1 VRRAD
6 STAQAAGAQA
16 IPHDDVTRPLNEGQ
30 ARRLRPTALVALVT
44 VEVALQLPVR
54 DLAVEVRDLLAARG
68 EKAVADVGPQR
79 REDRLVRL
87 EGGERFIERG
97 RQGLDAPEPRTVLA
111 QQVFLKRFG
120 ERHLLADAVETGDEH
135 DRGSEIGIAGRVR
148 AAQLQAG
155 VRATAGH
162 QPGHANERR
171 PVDVRPADIG
181 RRLDAGAEA
190 LVGIHQ
196 GREHRDHGAGVMQLP
211 GQEAAAGLRQAIF
224 VPGVAEQIRAGID
237 GVQALVRV
245 HAGARQ
251 IAPRTRHEGA
261 VQVAV
266 PGHGLQRHAR
276 GQDLVGGGQ
285 GLLIAE
291 VNLVLAG
298 ADFMVGGDDRHPQ
311 TGQRGHHLAP
321 DGLAKVGGEIEI
333 AGRVVRSGRKGDA
346 LFIQLKEE
354 ELQLDAGS
362 EAVAQLARL
371 LQGDL
376 NTGSTFERFRD
387 NLRNSPGDL
396 VILEAAGSLSEGL
409 LYGLSLVQLA
419 QTLDAPVVLVQ
430 LWHDSRSVD
439 DLLEAQQELGSH
451 LVGIVLNAVN
461 PDDVPRLER
470 EVSPALE
477 RLGLPVFGVMPR
489 SPLLRSVTV
498 AELARRL
505 QAEVVCCGDRLD
517 LLVETLSI
525 GAMNVNSAMEF
536 FRRRRNMAVV
546 TGADRTDIQLAALE
560 ASTQCLI
567 LTGVGDPL
575 PPLVGRA
582 EELEVPLLRV
592 EQDTLTTVEVIEQAF
607 GHVRL
612 HEAVKATYA
621 FRLVEQHCRFEP
633 LLEQLELT

>member
-1 VRRAD
+1 M
-6 STAQAAGAQA
+6 SKTLLIGSC
-16 IPHDDVTRPLNEGQ
+16 HSFSGKS
-30 ARRLRPTALVALVT
+30 ALVLGLARLLKERNIT
-44 VEVALQLPVR
+44 VSFGKP
-54 DLAVEVRDLLAARG
+54 LATSLE
-68 EKAVADVGPQR
+68 
-79 REDRLVRL
+79 RE
-87 EGGERFIERG
+87 E
-97 RQGLDAPEPRTVLA
+97 
-111 QQVFLKRFG
+111 
-120 ERHLLADAVETGDEH
+120 
-135 DRGSEIGIAGRVR
+135 
-148 AAQLQAG
+148 
-155 VRATAGH
+155 
-162 QPGHANERR
+162 
-171 PVDVRPADIG
+171 
-181 RRLDAGAEA
+181 DAGAEK
-190 LVGIHQ
+190 
-196 GREHRDHGAGVMQLP
+196 RSTGASLP
-211 GQEAAAGLRQAIF
+211 
-224 VPGVAEQIRAGID
+224 
-237 GVQALVRV
+237 
-245 HAGARQ
+245 
-251 IAPRTRHEGA
+251 
-261 VQVAV
+261 
-266 PGHGLQRHAR
+266 
-276 GQDLVGGGQ
+276 
-285 GLLIAE
+285 
-291 VNLVLAG
+291 
-298 ADFMVGGDDRHPQ
+298 ADFLRHPHIDDDV
-311 TGQRGHHLAP
+311 RF
-321 DGLAKVGGEIEI
+321 VGETLNLPKE
-333 AGRVVRSGRKGDA
+333 
-346 LFIQLKEE
+346 QLIPSLEV
-354 ELQLDAGS
+354 LDPAS
-362 EAVAQLARL
+362 AHARL

-419 QTLDAPVVLVQ
+419 QALDAPVVLVQ